1 MAIDKNSNEYLEV
14 LQELLRREEER
25 NRRTLKA
32 IGEWVMILLYDY
44 SEVFSRDFVVKH
56 IERIY
61 NAAALKDE
69 DRGDN

>member
-14 LQELLRREEER
+14 LQELLRQAEER

-32 IGEWVMILLYDY
+32 IGEWVMVLLYDY

-56 IERIY
+56 IEKIY
-61 NAAALKDE
+61 KATALKDE
-69 DRGDN
+69 DRGDK